1 MLAHR
6 LEVTILRFMG
16 NAARKVI
23 THSTIV
29 ITPIDFTTTRLQQ
42 MFLTKRH
49 ATRMRIPTLIQVRR
63 DRQVVAA
70 PAVLV
75 AESACIAI
83 PVRTP
88 VNWGALSSV
97 ALMLVIVVLAVAA
110 TGLRL

>member
-1 MLAHR
+1 
-6 LEVTILRFMG
+6 MG
-16 NAARKVI
+16 NAAREVI

-42 MFLTKRH
+42 MFLTRRH
-49 ATRMRIPTLIQVRR
+49 ATRMLIPTLIQVRR

-70 PAVLV
+70 VAAPAVLV
-75 AESACIAI
+75 AESACIAS
-83 PVRTP
+83 PVRTL